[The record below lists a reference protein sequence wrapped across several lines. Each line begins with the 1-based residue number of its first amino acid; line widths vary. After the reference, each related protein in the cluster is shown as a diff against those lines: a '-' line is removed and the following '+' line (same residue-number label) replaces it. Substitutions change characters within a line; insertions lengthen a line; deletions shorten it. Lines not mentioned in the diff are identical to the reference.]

1 MLRGKRVLATQLI
14 QSRMLMTLA
23 VVAIIII
30 IMIVVIITIV
40 IMFYC
45 CLIFFLLHNL
55 SGGDAFLFLFLSLS
69 IFLSGIVVLGYTFA
83 LLLCCCFFICVISI
97 AFVLLCNFTTPS
109 LFSNHSLK

>member
-1 MLRGKRVLATQLI
+1 MLRGKRVLATELI

-23 VVAIIII
+23 VVTIIII

-55 SGGDAFLFLFLSLS
+55 SGGDAFLFLFLSLHIS
-69 IFLSGIVVLGYTFA
+69 VWYSGFGLHFCVVVMLLLFYLCDFNRFCFA
-83 LLLCCCFFICVISI
+83 LQLYYS
-97 AFVLLCNFTTPS
+97 FTLHES
-109 LFSNHSLK
+109 